1 VALRSVST
9 APTPSASTG
18 PAGAS
23 SGAASGIAALL
34 GGGVP
39 APTTT
44 APAAAPGVATTGT
57 NGPPAG
63 AAFNF
68 LQLLAQA
75 NINAAGV
82 TAKPD
87 PKAVVDTD
95 AKPADSKSLA
105 ADENQDPNAIAA
117 ALALLS
123 QYMSSPPTPAVNG
136 GDATQASPPP
146 TSSPASD
153 AAASI
158 NAVAATGSAPTG
170 KTSAPPATDAKAK
183 TSSKDDSMP
192 SALASL
198 LSQDT
203 DSEVAA
209 DPTRVPATSATS
221 SDSTQG
227 QSSNSDA
234 NSASSATAGPTFN
247 AQAPVN
253 PHVAAQPET
262 HRADVKSPVGTSAWA
277 DELGGKITWMAKQGI
292 DSASLRLSPEH
303 LGPVEVHISVQDGAT
318 SVMFGAS
325 QADTRSALEQAL
337 PRLREMFANQGLSL
351 ADAGVSREP
360 PRHQTKPL
368 PVASVSG
375 VSAVSDEGVS
385 SVTTALPP
393 VRLGLLDTYA

>member
-1 VALRSVST
+1 
-9 APTPSASTG
+9 
-18 PAGAS
+18 
-23 SGAASGIAALL
+23 
-34 GGGVP
+34 
-39 APTTT
+39 
-44 APAAAPGVATTGT
+44 
-57 NGPPAG
+57 
-63 AAFNF
+63 
-68 LQLLAQA
+68 
-75 NINAAGV
+75 
-82 TAKPD
+82 
-87 PKAVVDTD
+87 
-95 AKPADSKSLA
+95 
-105 ADENQDPNAIAA
+105 
-117 ALALLS
+117 
-123 QYMSSPPTPAVNG
+123 
-136 GDATQASPPP
+136 
-146 TSSPASD
+146 
-153 AAASI
+153 
-158 NAVAATGSAPTG
+158 
-170 KTSAPPATDAKAK
+170 
-183 TSSKDDSMP
+183 MP